1 MKFKFNNL
9 IAFTLSEMM
18 IVLLIVSVIS
28 AATIPTITQK
38 KQKPYQTSDSAVVTD
53 GLWQS
58 DRFGGIFTNF
68 SKDDKTQTV
77 VVGKDTKN
85 FTADT
90 KNRYRKAFAVS
101 YTPTYADVALI
112 LHKDQNTLTNNDD
125 RGQAIF
131 YESGRYVGSLSMGKR
146 ENILLGTNVMTQTQ
160 GTGNLMQYSIMMGYY
175 AGYGNYNSGIP
186 GWNVVIGEYAMA
198 NQAMVETSII
208 AIGKYAAYH
217 STFENSNISIGE
229 CASSNVCYGPAKY
242 AHNSATPSAWNI
254 PTSWNIAIGS
264 MAGRLGYIPVTS
276 NDGAQNVK
284 NNISIGYYSGNY
296 GYGQKGDYGR
306 DMQMDN
312 IAIGVY
318 SGLNNH
324 YANTV
329 NIGYFAGGSV
339 ASASA
344 GYTAIKENNI
354 NIGNYAGA
362 NDDIGSY
369 FAGVTLSSV
378 GQNINIGNY
387 AGFSRIGLSRSL
399 FAGSFA
405 GANSI
410 GYTGSAY
417 RDISSSTGLGYYAM
431 YASQSSNVTA
441 IGAYA
446 GYNSTSSMNLYIG
459 RRAGFSN
466 KGNSN
471 IFIGYAAGAESNL
484 TDTIAIGFEAGK
496 GAKSTSGTWYNYNK
510 NNVFIGYGAGHF
522 GSTVINGNNKYVILP
537 YSSSSIYSDTKQF
550 QDYSLRPQMIIGPG
564 YGYPGG
570 PSFNNTIMMLYAGKV
585 YTRQSNMTVFVS
597 DKRAKENIVP
607 SKYGINVIRHLNTYT
622 FNFKSDKTKILQVGL
637 IAQEVQKYIPEAI
650 KTNVYTGKL
659 MIDFDWILFPV
670 ANAIKD
676 VDTTL
681 TAIQK
686 DLIAQAKDLISLE
699 KRVDKLDRKVSKN
712 LGKQEKIQA
721 KLDKAKDIVNNMETK

>member
-1 MKFKFNNL
+1 MKFKPNNL

-38 KQKPYQTSDSAVVTD
+38 KQKPYQTSDSTVVTD

-68 SKDDKTQTV
+68 SKDDKTQTI

-90 KNRYRKAFAVS
+90 KNQYRKAFAVS

-112 LHKDQNTLTNNDD
+112 LHKDQSTLTNNDD

-131 YESGRYVGSLSMGKR
+131 YESGRYVGSLSMDKKL
-146 ENILLGTNVMTQTQ
+146 NVLLGANVMTHSIA
-160 GTGNLMQYSIMMGYY
+160 GASLMGYNVMMGYY
-175 AGYGNYNSGIP
+175 AGYANNNGGLP

-198 NQAMVETSII
+198 NQVYNEPSVV

-217 STFENSNISIGE
+217 SAFESNNVSIGE
-229 CASSNVCYGPAKY
+229 CANSNVCYGPVKY
-242 AHNSATPSAWNI
+242 ANLGSKSKPTAWNV
-254 PTSWNIAIGS
+254 AIGS
-264 MAGRLGYIPVTS
+264 MAGRLGYRTS
-276 NDGAQNVK
+276 TSSDDNIQIVK
-284 NNISIGYYSGNY
+284 NNVSIGYYSGNY
-296 GYGQKGDYGR
+296 GYGQTGNYGR

-312 IAIGVY
+312 VAIGVY

-329 NIGYFAGGSV
+329 NIGYFAGGSI

-362 NDDIGSY
+362 NDDIGNY

-378 GQNINIGNY
+378 GQNISIGNY

-405 GANSI
+405 GANSR
-410 GYTGSAY
+410 GHASVVTGV
-417 RDISSSTGLGYYAM
+417 SSSTGIGFYAM
-431 YASQSSNVTA
+431 YSSATSDTTA

-446 GYNSTSSMNLYIG
+446 GFSSSGVKNLYIG
-459 RRAGFSN
+459 RRAGFFNQGAGSN
-466 KGNSN
+466 L
-471 IFIGYAAGAESNL
+471 FIGYGAGANSSISN
-484 TDTIAIGFEAGK
+484 TIAIGYEAGRW
-496 GAKSTSGTWYNYNK
+496 SSSGY

-522 GSTVINGNNKYVILP
+522 GSTNITGNNKYVILP
-537 YSSSSIYSDTKQF
+537 YSSSSVISDTGNKF
-550 QDYSLRPQMIIGPG
+550 SATSTRPQMIIGSG

-570 PSFNNTIMMLYAGKV
+570 PSFSNTIMMLYASKV
-585 YTRQSNMTVFVS
+585 YTRQANMTAYLS

-622 FNFKSDKTKILQVGL
+622 FNFKSDKTKALQVGL

-676 VDTTL
+676 VDATL

-721 KLDKAKDIVNNMETK
+721 KLDKARDIVNNMETK